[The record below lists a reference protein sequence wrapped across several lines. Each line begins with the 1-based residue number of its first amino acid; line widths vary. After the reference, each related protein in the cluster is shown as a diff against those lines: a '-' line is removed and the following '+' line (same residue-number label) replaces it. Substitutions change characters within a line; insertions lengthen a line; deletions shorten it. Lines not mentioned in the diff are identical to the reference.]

1 MRRPKPQAGV
11 HNAAGAIDHT
21 AAVEIS
27 STKSTFLWIHRLP
40 WNIVFIHVIIC
51 VDVDCFLWS
60 YLMKCKFTILH
71 WPAAVTW
78 TKALKCYRVTNW
90 FKRWTLS
97 LTNQFSNLHESYKI
111 KLPNSTINAE
121 KFWCCLYDDVMI
133 VTEHVASFSMK
144 AITRSSCIYLVL
156 VSVGFGFT
164 QIQFDSVTFS
174 RETSVKN

>member
-11 HNAAGAIDHT
+11 HNAAGAINHT

-27 STKSTFLWIHRLP
+27 STKSTFQWIHRLP

-111 KLPNSTINAE
+111 TKFYNQCWEVLMLLVWWCDDCNWACSEFFHESNYQELLYLPSLSLSRLRVYTNSV
-121 KFWCCLYDDVMI
+121 W
-133 VTEHVASFSMK
+133 
-144 AITRSSCIYLVL
+144 
-156 VSVGFGFT
+156 
-164 QIQFDSVTFS
+164 
-174 RETSVKN
+174 